1 MVDAASGSAL
11 VNKTTDEAKRLIS
24 NMAENSQQFGVRF
37 EAVTRRVNK
46 CMPRSFRTGELIFDP
61 EVEKTARRTRKET
74 RQLREEHSSA
84 TSQRPESGV
93 EPTDSFGDTSSDSEQ
108 EEIPMA
114 NARTLR
120 ELATP
125 NLNQQP
131 LCITFPSLSEN
142 TSFELK
148 SGLISL
154 LPSFHGLPGK
164 EPYKHLQEFDVVCNS
179 MKPPGITEEQIK
191 MRAFPFSL
199 TDSAKD
205 WLYYLSPGSITTW
218 DQLKKKILD
227 KYFPA
232 SRAASLRK
240 EICGI
245 KQHPGESL
253 YEYWERFNFLLHKC
267 PQHQISEQL
276 LIQYF
281 YEGLLFGDR
290 SIIDA
295 ASGGALV
302 NKTPQEARE
311 LIESV
316 AENSQ
321 QFGTREDCPIR
332 RVNEVETPSMQ
343 QQLTEL
349 TAFVRQQAVRNA
361 SQARVCGIC
370 TGIGHSADMC
380 PMIQE
385 ETAEQV
391 NMADHAPAPRKQYD
405 TYSSTYNPG
414 WRDHPNL
421 SYGGNRQPNFTP
433 NRQSNFVPN
442 KPPGYQ
448 QQYQPRPPPPPSS
461 GPSLEEMM
469 KQMMTTMA
477 QNQQMMTTMVQSQQ
491 RTDSEMQDIRNQI
504 SQMATTINR
513 LDSQNQGKLPSQPEL
528 NLKNV
533 SAMTL
538 RSGKEIQGSEPVIPK
553 DKDEEKIENELE
565 REDSNGADPKVLPDP
580 IITAKTNPPPF
591 PSRLEKSKKQD
602 MEKEILEVFRKV
614 EINIPLLDA
623 IKQVPKYAKFLRD
636 LCVNRRRLRG
646 DERVIVGE
654 NVSAVLQRKL
664 PPKCGDPGMFTI
676 PCKIGNT
683 VIRRA
688 MLDLGASINVMPKS
702 IYASLKLGP
711 LKETGIIIQL
721 ADRTN
726 AYPDGLVE
734 DVLVKV
740 NDLVFPA
747 DFYVLDMDDD
757 HSPDPS
763 PLLLGRPFMSTAQTK
778 IDVNKGTLSMEF
790 DGEIVHFNI
799 FDTMK
804 YPSNSNFSSVFSVSA
819 IDPAVQEV
827 FETVGRDE
835 LERVLPSVVQAP
847 VLELKPLPEHLK
859 YAYLGDNETLPVIIS
874 SALSKTQEE
883 KLIRV
888 LREHKET
895 IGWTIADIKG
905 ISPAICM
912 HRIRLDEDAK
922 PVRQAQRKL
931 NPLMMEVVKKE
942 ILNLLDVGII
952 FAISDNP
959 WGIEV
964 DRAKIDII
972 SALRYPAS
980 VREVRSFLGYAGFY
994 RRFIKDFS
1002 KIGAPLFQLLQKDV
1016 AFEFDDKCER
1026 AFDKLKEL
1034 LTSPPIIQPP
1044 DWGLPFEIMCDAS
1057 DHAVGAVLGQ
1067 RVGKAAHVIYYVSR
1081 ALNGAQLNYS
1091 TTEKELLAVIF
1102 ALEKFR
1108 SYLLGAKV
1116 IVFSDHAALRYLM
1129 TKKDAKPRLIRWI
1142 LLLHE
1147 FDLEIR
1153 DKKGSEN
1160 LVADHLSRIP
1170 VGEDN
1175 EPLKDAFPEE
1185 HLFSLHSKLPWY
1197 ADLVNY
1203 LVTGNFPAGW
1213 PKSKRDKLKSDAKYF
1228 IWDDPYLWK
1237 RCADQVMR
1245 RCVSEME
1252 FQSILAFCHTFAC
1265 GGHFGPK
1272 RTAHKI
1278 LESGFYWPSLFK
1290 DAYVFCKS
1298 CDRCQRVG
1306 NITRRDHMPQVPMIF
1321 VEIFDVWGID
1331 FMGPFP
1337 TSFGFLYILLA
1348 VDYVSKWVEA
1358 KATRTN
1364 DSKVVADFIRS
1375 NIFVRFGMPKAIVSD
1390 RGTHFCNKTI
1400 AALFRK
1406 YGVLHRVSTSYHP
1419 QTNGQAEVSNREIKS
1434 ILEKMVR
1441 PDRKDWSSRLE
1452 DALWAYRTAYKTPI
1466 GMSPYRLVFGKPCHL
1481 PVEFEHKAFWAIKQC
1496 NMNLEEAGARRKLD
1510 LQELEEIRNEAYE
1523 NAVIYKEKNKI
1534 FHDQQISRRTFE
1546 CGQKVLL
1553 YHSKLKLFPGKLRSR
1568 WIGPFVVTNV
1578 FHYGAVEIQSLKTEK
1593 KFVVN
1598 GHRLKPYYEGVAI
1611 ERVEMSSESEAVGV
1625 EDEQVSGER
1634 EEKKL
1639 AKAKKEESEKEILD
1653 TFRKVKINIPLLDA
1667 IRQLP
1672 KYAKFLK
1679 GLCTNRHS
1687 Y

>member
-1 MVDAASGSAL
+1 
-11 VNKTTDEAKRLIS
+11 
-24 NMAENSQQFGVRF
+24 
-37 EAVTRRVNK
+37 
-46 CMPRSFRTGELIFDP
+46 
-61 EVEKTARRTRKET
+61 
-74 RQLREEHSSA
+74 
-84 TSQRPESGV
+84 
-93 EPTDSFGDTSSDSEQ
+93 
-108 EEIPMA
+108 
-114 NARTLR
+114 
-120 ELATP
+120 
-125 NLNQQP
+125 
-131 LCITFPSLSEN
+131 
-142 TSFELK
+142 
-148 SGLISL
+148 
-154 LPSFHGLPGK
+154 
-164 EPYKHLQEFDVVCNS
+164 
-179 MKPPGITEEQIK
+179 
-191 MRAFPFSL
+191 
-199 TDSAKD
+199 
-205 WLYYLSPGSITTW
+205 
-218 DQLKKKILD
+218 
-227 KYFPA
+227 
-232 SRAASLRK
+232 
-240 EICGI
+240 
-245 KQHPGESL
+245 
-253 YEYWERFNFLLHKC
+253 
-267 PQHQISEQL
+267 
-276 LIQYF
+276 
-281 YEGLLFGDR
+281 
-290 SIIDA
+290 
-295 ASGGALV
+295 
-302 NKTPQEARE
+302 
-311 LIESV
+311 
-316 AENSQ
+316 
-321 QFGTREDCPIR
+321 
-332 RVNEVETPSMQ
+332 
-343 QQLTEL
+343 
-349 TAFVRQQAVRNA
+349 
-361 SQARVCGIC
+361 
-370 TGIGHSADMC
+370 
-380 PMIQE
+380 
-385 ETAEQV
+385 
-391 NMADHAPAPRKQYD
+391 
-405 TYSSTYNPG
+405 
-414 WRDHPNL
+414 
-421 SYGGNRQPNFTP
+421 
-433 NRQSNFVPN
+433 
-442 KPPGYQ
+442 
-448 QQYQPRPPPPPSS
+448 
-461 GPSLEEMM
+461 
-469 KQMMTTMA
+469 MA

-504 SQMATTINR
+504 SQMATTINH

-528 NLKNV
+528 NPKNV

-538 RSGKEIQGSEPVIPK
+538 RSGKEIQGPEPVIPK

-565 REDSNGADPKVLPDP
+565 RENSNGADPKVLPDP
-580 IITAKTNPPPF
+580 VITAKTNLPPF
-591 PSRLEKSKKQD
+591 PSRLKKSKKQD
-602 MEKEILEVFRKV
+602 KEKEILEVFRKV

-654 NVSAVLQRKL
+654 NVSAVLQRKF

-676 PCKIGNT
+676 PCRIGNT

-888 LREHKET
+888 LREHKEA

-912 HRIRLDEDAK
+912 HRIRLEEDVK
-922 PVRQAQRKL
+922 PVRQAQRRL

-942 ILNLLDVGII
+942 ILKLLDVGII
-952 FAISDNP
+952 FAISDSP

-964 DRAKIDII
+964 DKAKIDVI
-972 SALRYPAS
+972 SALPYPAN
-980 VREVRSFLGYAGFY
+980 VREVRSFLGHAGFY

-1016 AFEFDDKCER
+1016 AFEFNDKCER

-1034 LTSPPIIQPP
+1034 LTSPPIIQPS
-1044 DWGLPFEIMCDAS
+1044 DWSLPFEIMCDAS

-1067 RVGKAAHVIYYVSR
+1067 RVGKAAHVIYYASR

-1129 TKKDAKPRLIRWI
+1129 TKKNAKPRLIRWI
-1142 LLLHE
+1142 LLLQE

-1185 HLFSLHSKLPWY
+1185 HLFSLHSQLPWY

-1278 LESGFYWPSLFK
+1278 LESGFYWLSLFK

-1298 CDRCQRVG
+1298 CDRCQRIG

-1321 VEIFDVWGID
+1321 VDIFYVWGID

-1553 YHSKLKLFPGKLRSR
+1553 YHSKLKLFPGMSFEDMVKSLANSTCQMQEDSQRFQQETRVSIQNLETQMSQLASSMSSVENDKGKLPS
-1568 WIGPFVVTNV
+1568 
-1578 FHYGAVEIQSLKTEK
+1578 Q
-1593 KFVVN
+1593 
-1598 GHRLKPYYEGVAI
+1598 
-1611 ERVEMSSESEAVGV
+1611 SSESEAVGV

-1634 EEKKL
+1634 EEKKAPKL
-1639 AKAKKEESEKEILD
+1639 ELKELSKHL
-1653 TFRKVKINIPLLDA
+1653 
-1667 IRQLP
+1667 
-1672 KYAKFLK
+1672 KYAYLRDHNTLSVIVASDLTAVQEEKLLRVLREFK
-1679 GLCTNRHS
+1679 PAIG
-1687 Y
+1687 

>member
-1 MVDAASGSAL
+1 
-11 VNKTTDEAKRLIS
+11 
-24 NMAENSQQFGVRF
+24 
-37 EAVTRRVNK
+37 
-46 CMPRSFRTGELIFDP
+46 
-61 EVEKTARRTRKET
+61 
-74 RQLREEHSSA
+74 
-84 TSQRPESGV
+84 
-93 EPTDSFGDTSSDSEQ
+93 
-108 EEIPMA
+108 
-114 NARTLR
+114 
-120 ELATP
+120 
-125 NLNQQP
+125 
-131 LCITFPSLSEN
+131 
-142 TSFELK
+142 
-148 SGLISL
+148 
-154 LPSFHGLPGK
+154 
-164 EPYKHLQEFDVVCNS
+164 
-179 MKPPGITEEQIK
+179 
-191 MRAFPFSL
+191 
-199 TDSAKD
+199 
-205 WLYYLSPGSITTW
+205 
-218 DQLKKKILD
+218 
-227 KYFPA
+227 
-232 SRAASLRK
+232 
-240 EICGI
+240 
-245 KQHPGESL
+245 
-253 YEYWERFNFLLHKC
+253 
-267 PQHQISEQL
+267 
-276 LIQYF
+276 
-281 YEGLLFGDR
+281 
-290 SIIDA
+290 
-295 ASGGALV
+295 
-302 NKTPQEARE
+302 
-311 LIESV
+311 
-316 AENSQ
+316 
-321 QFGTREDCPIR
+321 
-332 RVNEVETPSMQ
+332 
-343 QQLTEL
+343 
-349 TAFVRQQAVRNA
+349 
-361 SQARVCGIC
+361 
-370 TGIGHSADMC
+370 
-380 PMIQE
+380 
-385 ETAEQV
+385 
-391 NMADHAPAPRKQYD
+391 
-405 TYSSTYNPG
+405 
-414 WRDHPNL
+414 
-421 SYGGNRQPNFTP
+421 
-433 NRQSNFVPN
+433 
-442 KPPGYQ
+442 
-448 QQYQPRPPPPPSS
+448 
-461 GPSLEEMM
+461 
-469 KQMMTTMA
+469 MA

-504 SQMATTINR
+504 SQMATTINH

-528 NLKNV
+528 NPKNV

-538 RSGKEIQGSEPVIPK
+538 RSGKEIQGPEPVIPK

-565 REDSNGADPKVLPDP
+565 RENSNGADPKVLPDP
-580 IITAKTNPPPF
+580 VITAKTNLPPF
-591 PSRLEKSKKQD
+591 PSRLKKSKKQD
-602 MEKEILEVFRKV
+602 KEKEILEVFRKV

-654 NVSAVLQRKL
+654 NVSAVLQRKF

-676 PCKIGNT
+676 PCRIGNT

-888 LREHKET
+888 LREHKEA

-912 HRIRLDEDAK
+912 HRIRLEEDVK
-922 PVRQAQRKL
+922 PVRQAQRRL

-942 ILNLLDVGII
+942 ILKLLDVGII
-952 FAISDNP
+952 FAISDSP

-964 DRAKIDII
+964 DKAKIDVI
-972 SALRYPAS
+972 SALPYPAN
-980 VREVRSFLGYAGFY
+980 VREVRSFLGHAGFY

-1016 AFEFDDKCER
+1016 AFEFNDKCER

-1034 LTSPPIIQPP
+1034 LTSPPIIQPS
-1044 DWGLPFEIMCDAS
+1044 DWSLPFEIMCDAS

-1067 RVGKAAHVIYYVSR
+1067 RVGKAAHVIYYASR

-1129 TKKDAKPRLIRWI
+1129 TKKNAKPRLIRWI
-1142 LLLHE
+1142 LLLQE

-1185 HLFSLHSKLPWY
+1185 HLFSLHSQLPWY

-1278 LESGFYWPSLFK
+1278 LESGFYWLSLFK

-1298 CDRCQRVG
+1298 CDRCQRIG

-1321 VEIFDVWGID
+1321 VDIFYVWGID

-1466 GMSPYRLVFGKPCHL
+1466 GMSPYRLVFGKPCYL

-1523 NAVIYKEKNKI
+1523 NADVAFEFDDKCGRAFDKLKELLISPPIIQPPDWNLPFEIMCDASDHAVGAVLGQRVGKAPHVIYYASRALNGIQLNYSTTEKELLAVI
-1534 FHDQQISRRTFE
+1534 FALEKFRSYLLGAKVIVFFDHAALRYLMTKKDAKSR
-1546 CGQKVLL
+1546 LI
-1553 YHSKLKLFPGKLRSR
+1553 R
-1568 WIGPFVVTNV
+1568 WILLLQEFDL
-1578 FHYGAVEIQSLKTEK
+1578 EIRDKKGSENLVADHLSRIPVGEDNEPLKDA
-1593 KFVVN
+1593 F
-1598 GHRLKPYYEGVAI
+1598 P
-1611 ERVEMSSESEAVGV
+1611 
-1625 EDEQVSGER
+1625 
-1634 EEKKL
+1634 EEHL
-1639 AKAKKEESEKEILD
+1639 FALNS
-1653 TFRKVKINIPLLDA
+1653 
-1667 IRQLP
+1667 QLP
-1672 KYAKFLK
+1672 
-1679 GLCTNRHS
+1679 
-1687 Y
+1687 